1 MEQALAL
8 VKQTYGSHG
17 VILHT
22 RSYKHGGLLGFGG
35 KNVVEVTAADG
46 RELGRKYRKDAQS
59 SPRAQ
64 ALAGRPPRLASVLPE
79 SRQPVPTGAGYGRA
93 ASEPMANAGDLIR
106 KTYAAARADLDAAG
120 PAPDVAVPVRSS
132 VSAPPPPSPMVRITA
147 PPPENP
153 RVAEDLAAVKH
164 MVAKMMR
171 QQKAAAALAG
181 SSGDQAAAN
190 SASACTPDLPDPLVD
205 QYLKLLEQEVAE
217 ELAEEIVST
226 VAKATPAADLD
237 DAEKL
242 ERAMLAEIAKRLP
255 TDPEAGTLQP
265 GTEGRPR
272 TIALIGPTG
281 VGKTTTLAKLAATFK
296 LKQGKKVGLITMDT
310 YRIAAVEQLRTYAGI
325 IGLPLKV
332 VNTKEDLAEAL
343 HAYRDLDAVL
353 IDTAGRSQR
362 ASDKLGELK
371 EILKT
376 AAPHEVHLVLS
387 STVSQRVLLE
397 TIERFA
403 AVDHDRIIFTKLDEA
418 VTGGVLLNV
427 ARRVGKKVSYITT
440 GQEVPHQIEPGSSDR
455 LAELVMGQRRTQ
467 A

>member
-46 RELGRKYRKDAQS
+46 RELGRKYRKDAQQ

-64 ALAGRPPRLASVLPE
+64 ALATRPPRLASVMPE
-79 SRQPVPTGAGYGRA
+79 TRRPVPAAAGYGQA
-93 ASEPMANAGDLIR
+93 AHAQSHAPSPTAGDLIR

-120 PAPDVAVPVRSS
+120 PTPALPTPARSVVEAPAPVVR
-132 VSAPPPPSPMVRITA
+132 VVAPPA
-147 PPPENP
+147 ENLK
-153 RVAEDLAAVKH
+153 VAEDLAAVKQ

-171 QQKAAAALAG
+171 QQKAASALAG
-181 SSGDQAAAN
+181 SAES
-190 SASACTPDLPDPLVD
+190 SAPAACTPDLPDPLVD

-217 ELAEEIVST
+217 ELAEEIVTKVSQT
-226 VAKATPAADLD
+226 LAAEDLQ
-237 DAEKL
+237 DAGKL
-242 ERAMLAEIAKRLP
+242 ERAMLAEIARRLP

-265 GTEGRPR
+265 KSDGRPR

-362 ASDKLGELK
+362 AQDKLCELK

-427 ARRVGKKVSYITT
+427 ARRVGKRVSYITT

-455 LAELVMGQRRTQ
+455 LAALVMGQRRTE